1 MTEGPELAFIINDQR
16 MLGEGGATF
25 DAITP
30 ADRSVVAT
38 ANNDGVRE
46 VDRVLRWRTRRSVN
60 GR

>member
-38 ANNDGVRE
+38 VTRWPE
-46 VDRVLRWRTRRSVN
+46 RVC
-60 GR
+60 GQ